1 MVLAKPDGIYIAE
14 RVVPFPR
21 SISAEARAAL
31 ARAVAPDGRVVL
43 PPPMPPA
50 DDRAAWITLRAQVEQ
65 IIMTFKEPGLATTT
79 SVETVQMD
87 GFAVHVARPV
97 GVAPTSR
104 VYLEIHGGGLVYG
117 GGAPARRDAELIAHR
132 HGVTACSPDY
142 RMPPEHPYPA
152 ALDDCLALYRA
163 VLERHVP
170 QDVIVGGTSAGGNLA
185 AALMLRAR
193 DEGLAA
199 PAALVLL
206 TPELDLTESGDS
218 FEVNRLVDVNLAGG
232 LAESIALY
240 AGGHDLSHPYLSPLF
255 GDFTRGFPASF
266 LQAGTRDLFLSNT
279 VRMHRALCRANIP
292 VELHVFEGMPHGGF
306 QGAPED
312 AELAAEVDRFV
323 AEHWGRVTNWSC

>member
-1 MVLAKPDGIYIAE
+1 MICSTCA
-14 RVVPFPR
+14 R
-21 SISAEARAAL
+21 SSDL
-31 ARAVAPDGRVVL
+31 
-43 PPPMPPA
+43 
-50 DDRAAWITLRAQVEQ
+50 Q
-65 IIMTFKEPGLATTT
+65 TTT
-79 SVETVQMD
+79 SVETVD
-87 GFAVHVARPV
+87 YHGIAVHVARPV
-97 GVAPTSR
+97 GMTPTSR

-240 AGGHDLSHPYLSPLF
+240 AGDHDLSHPYLSPLF
-255 GDFTRGFPASF
+255 GDFTRGFPSTF

-279 VRMHRALCRANIP
+279 VRMHRALRRANIP